1 MNLPFT
7 NNIKCGNKKSFK
19 ILTEKQLK
27 NKTKKDSSGLLNFVK
42 KIIYDNSNN
51 SNKIN
56 YIKASQTKDYYKNI

>member
-7 NNIKCGNKKSFK
+7 NNIKGGNKKSFK